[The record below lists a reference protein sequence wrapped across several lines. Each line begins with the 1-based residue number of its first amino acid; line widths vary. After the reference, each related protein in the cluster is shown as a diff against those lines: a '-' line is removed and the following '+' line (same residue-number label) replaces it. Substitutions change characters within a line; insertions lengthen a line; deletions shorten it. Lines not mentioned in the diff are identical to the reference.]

1 MPCCVSEVG
10 APLAMLARGA
20 QPPPI
25 QLIYY
30 GAAPLHQG
38 EAHRSNYRP
47 RAPHAH
53 PSTLLLTT
61 FVLALGESFDIAC
74 FGGMTGYQ
82 ATRVEGGLA
91 ATVLS

>member
-1 MPCCVSEVG
+1 MPCSPRWVPPWQCWRGVRN
-10 APLAMLARGA
+10 PLPFNSSTMVQHLFIKVRRTVLTIG
-20 QPPPI
+20 
-25 QLIYY
+25 
-30 GAAPLHQG
+30 
-38 EAHRSNYRP
+38 